1 MSEPLDALGLY
12 YDEGSYVEP
21 GMVQGGVPSGG
32 PPGMMGR
39 QVACKGFLDAYLDAG
54 EAGRLVAI
62 LARPSGREPLRKAL
76 EAHPSPRGRQRR
88 IEVVPESNFHATF
101 FPDPPATVVH
111 FPSVPDA
118 RYAWTRQAGG
128 PDTFAISGVALAQA
142 SLHGVEALRNLVT
155 APFEPYDR
163 VICPSRAVMAMIRAV
178 TDAYAGHLRE
188 RSGGHPGL
196 RVPLEHIPHG
206 VDPDRFRP
214 ATGEERLASR
224 HRLGVDDDEICV
236 LSVGR
241 LSLHAKAN
249 PFPLFDGVARAA
261 RASGR
266 KAHLVLAGWAANE
279 GIHRAFQD
287 GARVFAAGVRTTLV
301 NGTDPE
307 YRRSAWHA
315 ADAFALLADSL
326 QETSGLAIAEAM
338 ASGLPVV
345 ASDWDGCRENV
356 AHGETG
362 FLVPTAMVRGAGA
375 GATSR
380 LLLGEI
386 GYDAFLGECSQAAA
400 VDPFAAAEA
409 FAALFADEGL
419 RRRMGEA
426 GRRRALE
433 HLTWGTAVR
442 AHDRVWRDQEAERA
456 ERRAHRDREGGGRAA
471 RTGPAC
477 YPPPDEAFAA
487 FPTALLGEDARA
499 VADEDARERLDWL
512 LRMTMSNYGN
522 SRRSADPA
530 ALAAALAAARAPA
543 RLADLAGALA
553 DAGVPAAATRP
564 TLAWMLK
571 YGLIRAEAPPGHE
584 PNHQSP
590 RDLAP

>member
-1 MSEPLDALGLY
+1 
-12 YDEGSYVEP
+12 V
-21 GMVQGGVPSGG
+21 
-32 PPGMMGR
+32 
-39 QVACKGFLDAYLDAG
+39 
-54 EAGRLVAI
+54 
-62 LARPSGREPLRKAL
+62 
-76 EAHPSPRGRQRR
+76 
-88 IEVVPESNFHATF
+88 
-101 FPDPPATVVH
+101 
-111 FPSVPDA
+111 
-118 RYAWTRQAGG
+118 
-128 PDTFAISGVALAQA
+128 
-142 SLHGVEALRNLVT
+142 
-155 APFEPYDR
+155 
-163 VICPSRAVMAMIRAV
+163 
-178 TDAYAGHLRE
+178 GHLRE
-188 RSGGHPGL
+188 RFGGQPVL

-206 VDPDRFRP
+206 VDVDRFRP
-214 ATGEERLASR
+214 ATAEERMEAR
-224 HRLGVDDDEICV
+224 RRLGLDDDEVCV
-236 LSVGR
+236 LYAGR

-287 GARVFAAGVRTTLV
+287 GARVFAAGARTTLV

-307 YRRSAWHA
+307 YRRWSWQA

-362 FLVPTAMVRGAGA
+362 FLVPTSLVRDACA

-386 GYDAFLGECSQAAA
+386 NYDAFLGECNQAVA
-400 VDPFAAAEA
+400 VDPLAASEA
-409 FAALFADEGL
+409 FAALFADDGL

-426 GRRRALE
+426 GRRRAQE
-433 HLTWGTAVR
+433 RLTWGAAVR
-442 AHDRVWRDQEAERA
+442 AYDRVWRDQEAERA
-456 ERRAHRDREGGGRAA
+456 ERRRHREREGGGRAG

-477 YPPPDEAFAA
+477 YPPPDESFAA
-487 FPTALLGEDARA
+487 FPTALLGDDARV
-499 VADEDARERLDWL
+499 VADEDAMERLDWL
-512 LRMTMSNYGN
+512 LRMTMSNYSN
-522 SRRSADPA
+522 SRRSSDPA